1 MGGHVQG
8 GFRRLYSKNS
18 FWSFICN
25 VSTIF
30 WAVKTRKVGL
40 TPTPILSFRNE
51 QKGKSSLK
59 IKQTSGKPSE
69 VVHYEGNGLFSQ
81 AADFH

>member
-1 MGGHVQG
+1 
-8 GFRRLYSKNS
+8 
-18 FWSFICN
+18 
-25 VSTIF
+25 
-30 WAVKTRKVGL
+30 VKTRKVGL